1 MRDGGEK
8 YSDYECISKECEDK
22 LNEEFE
28 KKKKSQDVSKYLA
41 GTAGKM
47 EMPFTEMGNLWE
59 DHLGT

>member
-8 YSDYECISKECEDK
+8 YSDSECSSKECEDK
-22 LNEEFE
+22 LNEDFE
-28 KKKKSQDVSKYLA
+28 KKRNPKMSLSIWLERLE
-41 GTAGKM
+41 KM